1 MNCTRF
7 GHLLNQ
13 QPSMIR
19 HRTVFY
25 RARFYWSL
33 SLATCLVSMVH
44 CQFSF
49 SQEANAVST
58 ASLPNHPE
66 IDQDLEAFLAKK
78 EIAGAV
84 TAVVEKDRVLHVGAV
99 GNAKLGTPA
108 TPDSEPMTR
117 DSIFWIA
124 SMSKP
129 VTGVC
134 VMQLVDQGKLS
145 LEDPIDRFL
154 PEMSSLQDDSGKKQ
168 SITIAQLLN
177 HTSGMR
183 ELSEPYSSKSLADAS
198 AKYANA
204 GSLHF
209 TPGSKWQYSQTSIN
223 TAARIVEVVSGKSF
237 DEYTRQYVFEPL
249 GMKDTGFYLSDAQAK
264 RLAVSYTKNE
274 QGELVPAPIFLL
286 AGKKPTDR
294 ERLPAANGGLF
305 STAMDYGKFCQM
317 LLGDGTL
324 DGKVILSKASATRL
338 RTPSTGNLT
347 TGFTPGNAWGVGVC
361 VVVKP
366 QGATAM
372 LSAGTYGHGGAYGTQ
387 AWIDPVTG
395 RAYILM
401 VQRANF
407 PNADD
412 SDIRKSFQ
420 SIAAKIH

>member
-1 MNCTRF
+1 
-7 GHLLNQ
+7 
-13 QPSMIR
+13 MIR
-19 HRTVFY
+19 NRT
-25 RARFYWSL
+25 AWCLAALYWSL
-33 SLATCLVSMVH
+33 ACATYLISLVH
-44 CQFSF
+44 CQISF
-49 SQEANAVST
+49 SQEAIAVTT

-66 IDQDLEAFLAKK
+66 IDRELEAFVAKN

-84 TAVVEKDRVLHVGAV
+84 TAVVDKDRILHVGTI
-99 GNAKLGTPA
+99 GNAKLGTA
-108 TPDSEPMTR
+108 GTPKSEPMTS
-117 DSIFWIA
+117 DTIFWIA

-129 VTGVC
+129 VAGVC
-134 VMQLVDQGKLS
+134 IMQLVDQGKLS

-154 PEMSSLQDDSGKKQ
+154 PEMSVLKDDSGKKH
-168 SITIAQLLN
+168 SITVAQLLN

-183 ELSEPYSSKSLADAS
+183 ELSEPYSSNSLAEAS

-204 GSLHF
+204 GPLHF
-209 TPGSKWQYSQTSIN
+209 APGSKWQYSQTSIN
-223 TAARIVEVVSGKSF
+223 TAARIAEVISGMSF
-237 DEYTRQYVFEPL
+237 DEYTRKNIFEPL
-249 GMKDTGFYLSDAQAK
+249 GMKDTGFYLTDGQAK
-264 RLAVSYTKNE
+264 RLAASYSKNE
-274 QGELVPAPIFLL
+274 QGELIPAPLFLL

-305 STAMDYGKFCQM
+305 STAMDYAKFCQM
-317 LLGDGTL
+317 LLNDGTIG
-324 DGKVILSKASATRL
+324 GKLILSPSAVTRL
-338 RTPSTGNLT
+338 RTPSTVELT

-412 SDIRKSFQ
+412 SEIRKSFQ
-420 SIAAKIH
+420 SIAARIQ